1 MGDKSKPEPKK
12 RQPEVRGPDPGD
24 PPEKPSGSSSRQ
36 QTPARG
42 QLWRP
47 GRSEANREINLGLKR
62 KQQAQEQQAGPS
74 RQTPDAGR
82 KTHEVASS
90 PSKRVRVERNESPA
104 ETQTRRAPAP
114 APTPPR
120 RSRRPIPPSWKPPL
134 AVGASLGDNLS
145 RIEEAERSV
154 LQWEA
159 ILENA
164 RQTQPLADL
173 SGFEKQ
179 LEKARTKFN
188 EMESSEENSVPV
200 DQLESTKR
208 QKVQERIRIL
218 KNTLEK
224 NECPTAST
232 NIRAAIKAYEER
244 TIQCWELWALFY
256 AGHLVDLCYSYESFT
271 HDRAERLDRY
281 YEKHGP
287 GWLWYEPPLA
297 PGACYEPSLK
307 AATWAQPA
315 KDSSTLSGGI
325 NQAWDITMGFRRVKG
340 FHSRDGTQPTQS
352 GKFLAYK
359 TRVRTLPPPQPRDE
373 CWVEDDEMAAR
384 CFFLMQLDSGASHPC
399 LYNTDLEII
408 GIDRRVYPPQT
419 HINVNTATS
428 STLAAIYEMRV
439 DVCRHDGRS
448 LVGDNPVWP
457 TERRE
462 LGGITPVMVLLEGI
476 NPDPGPLT
484 DEEVKLRRERGED
497 VSEAALAVRQKNPKD
512 ARLSGMLPFQVC
524 YFAGAPG
531 MNIWFGEDR
540 CDVLGAD
547 RMPGQ
552 RRWERHKVKQLVRG
566 SQLDALEERPVVTF
580 DHKMDH
586 KRIVDTDV
594 PGRPGASQI
603 TVDIWADRN
612 TYGMEPR
619 VSQRV
624 QIVNREKAKKR
635 PRSPTGEPE
644 KKKMRWI

>member
-12 RQPEVRGPDPGD
+12 PQPEASGPNPEE
-24 PPEKPSGSSSRQ
+24 PPQKPSDKDSRPQ
-36 QTPARG
+36 APARG

-62 KQQAQEQQAGPS
+62 KQQAQELQAGPS
-74 RQTPDAGR
+74 RQTPDTAG
-82 KTHEVASS
+82 KTHEGSS
-90 PSKRVRVERNESPA
+90 SASKRVRVERDESPA
-104 ETQTRRAPAP
+104 ETQTTRVPVPTPA
-114 APTPPR
+114 PPR
-120 RSRRPIPPSWKPPL
+120 RTRRPIPPDWKPPL

-164 RQTQPLADL
+164 RETQPLADL
-173 SGFEKQ
+173 SSFEKQ
-179 LEKARTKFN
+179 LEKVRAKFN
-188 EMESSEENSVPV
+188 EMENSEENSVPV

-208 QKVQERIRIL
+208 EKVQERIRLL
-218 KNTLEK
+218 KYTLER
-224 NECPTAST
+224 NECPTANI
-232 NIRAAIKAYEER
+232 NIRAAIKAYEEE
-244 TIQCWELWALFY
+244 TIRYWDIWALFY
-256 AGHLVDLCYSYESFT
+256 AGHLVDLCYSYDSFT

-281 YEKHGP
+281 YEQHGP

-297 PGACYEPSLK
+297 PTAGNQPSLM

-315 KDSSTLSGGI
+315 KDSNGLSGGTPL
-325 NQAWDITMGFRRVKG
+325 AWDITMGFRRVKG
-340 FHSRDGTQPTQS
+340 FHSRDGTAPTQT

-359 TRVRTLPPPQPRDE
+359 TRIRSMPKPHVRDD
-373 CWVEDDEMAAR
+373 CWVEDDESAAR
-384 CFFLMQLDSGASHPC
+384 CFFLMQLDSGATHPC
-399 LYNTDLEII
+399 LYNTDLDII
-408 GIDRRVYPPQT
+408 GIDRKVYPPQT
-419 HINVNTATS
+419 HTHVNTANS
-428 STLAAIYEMRV
+428 STLASIYEMRV
-439 DVCRHDGRS
+439 DVCRHDGQS

-457 TERRE
+457 EERRE
-462 LGGITPVMVLLEGI
+462 LGGIVPVMILLEGI
-476 NPDPGPLT
+476 EPDDGPLNE
-484 DEEVKLRRERGED
+484 EEVKLRRERGQD
-497 VSEAALAVRQKNPKD
+497 VSEAALAKRKKNPKD

-531 MNIWFGEDR
+531 MDIWFGEDR
-540 CDVLGAD
+540 RDVLGAD

-566 SQLDALEERPVVTF
+566 SQLDPLEERPVVTF

-594 PGRPGASQI
+594 AGRPGASQI

-619 VSQRV
+619 VSQKV
-624 QIVNREKAKKR
+624 QLVNREKVKKR
-635 PRSPTGEPE
+635 PGSPTGGN
-644 KKKMRWI
+644 KKKKKRWL

>member
-12 RQPEVRGPDPGD
+12 HRPEARGSNPEDS
-24 PPEKPSGSSSRQ
+24 PEKPYEKPPRPQ
-36 QTPARG
+36 APARG

-62 KQQAQEQQAGPS
+62 KQQAQEQAGSS
-74 RQTPDAGR
+74 RQAPDTGR
-82 KTHEVASS
+82 KTHESS
-90 PSKRVRVERNESPA
+90 SSASKRVRVERDESPA
-104 ETQTRRAPAP
+104 EAQTEPVP
-114 APTPPR
+114 APTPAPPKQ
-120 RSRRPIPPSWKPPL
+120 SRRPIPPNWKPPL

-159 ILENA
+159 ILENV

-173 SGFEKQ
+173 SSFEKQ

-188 EMESSEENSVPV
+188 EMENSEENSVPV
-200 DQLESTKR
+200 
-208 QKVQERIRIL
+208 I
-218 KNTLEK
+218 
-224 NECPTAST
+224 
-232 NIRAAIKAYEER
+232 NIRAAIKAYEEGAIR
-244 TIQCWELWALFY
+244 CWELWALFY
-256 AGHLVDLCYSYESFT
+256 AGHLVDLCYSYDSFT
-271 HDRAERLDRY
+271 HDRTERLDRY

-297 PGACYEPSLK
+297 PAAGHQPSLM

-315 KDSSTLSGGI
+315 KDSSMLSGGI

-352 GKFLAYK
+352 GKLLAYK
-359 TRVRTLPPPQPRDE
+359 TRVRTLPNPQPRDD

-399 LYNTDLEII
+399 LYNTDLDII

-419 HINVNTATS
+419 HINVNTANS
-428 STLAAIYEMRV
+428 SALAAIYEMRV

-476 NPDPGPLT
+476 DPDLGPLT
-484 DEEVKLRRERGED
+484 DEEVQLRRERGED

-531 MNIWFGEDR
+531 MDIWFGEDR

-566 SQLDALEERPVVTF
+566 SQLDPLDERPVVTF

-619 VSQRV
+619 VSQKV
-624 QIVNREKAKKR
+624 QLVNREKVKKR
-635 PRSPTGEPE
+635 PGSPTGENR
-644 KKKMRWI
+644 KKKMRWL